1 MVVELAVADGL
12 ALADADV
19 PADIIARAA
28 AELGETRVLRR
39 DI

>member
-1 MVVELAVADGL
+1 MSSRHR
-12 ALADADV
+12 DV

-28 AELGETRVLRR
+28 AELGEQRILWR